1 MDTKAVDVKRMKMI
15 SSSTSSTWRTPSVQS
30 ALDETQLQLHV
41 DDIILVV
48 SLGPRETR
56 ESRLACI
63 LYTAEAYL
71 E

>member
-1 MDTKAVDVKRMKMI
+1 MGCLSAALGRLL
-15 SSSTSSTWRTPSVQS
+15 QS

-41 DDIILVV
+41 DDILVV

-63 LYTAEAYL
+63 LYTAAAYL